1 MKNRYGR
8 WFVYFGAAL
17 VLAGLSGCGSGDDEL
32 VVATVNGDKILARDI
47 NDIFSRSGSTFFS
60 FDEELQ
66 ARTSILDSLIIQQLY
81 IQEAYRRDLDKLDEV
96 NRIVLDNRERF
107 LLDILYER
115 QINDKIIVTD
125 EEVQDL
131 YEKQEYKISA
141 SHILLAGEDSARVIL
156 DSLKNGGNFEDLA
169 ISVSIDPSTSK
180 NRGQLGYFDY
190 ASKDHQFAQY
200 AFRLNP
206 GEISEPF
213 KTRYGWHIVKVH
225 DRVPNEDRRAFEE
238 AKAGLARSLE
248 VNKRMDLIEK
258 YSLELKNKY
267 PVKVEHD
274 VCDYVLHRLEMMYP
288 PQVLENIPKSDFDL
302 AQLDRDEKEMVLA
315 TWDGGQITLGQY
327 LVESKKLA
335 QTILPPFNNY
345 DSIGVIIFNLRI
357 DNILGTEARKLGLE
371 DDPLFKYKLK
381 RFKELA
387 MADVFENDSLPFGA
401 APDDG
406 EVRQYYEGH
415 PEEFISPAKVHL
427 FEIYVSDFTEAKRI
441 KKMLVSF
448 KHFKDAA
455 AQYTERPGKR
465 AASGDLGYI
474 TEQQYPDLFRAA
486 QNASVGDI
494 AGPLGLGGGKFSII
508 YVADKQAEEVV
519 DFLTIKEKIRRQL
532 NIVKRNQVR
541 TDWIAAQKGKSQI
554 KIYEGNLRS
563 TIDKTKYE
571 QTG

>member
-1 MKNRYGR
+1 MKNRYRLLSLLFGVA
-8 WFVYFGAAL
+8 FVMT
-17 VLAGLSGCGSGDDEL
+17 GLFGCGSDLDEL

-47 NDIFSRSGSTFFS
+47 NDIFTRSGSTFFT

-66 ARTSILDSLIIQQLY
+66 ARTDILDSLIIQQLY
-81 IQEAYRRDLDKLDEV
+81 IQEAYRRNIDKLDEV
-96 NRIVLDNRERF
+96 NRIVLDNREKF

-115 QINDKIIVTD
+115 QINDKIVITD
-125 EEVQDL
+125 DEVRDL

-141 SHILLAGEDSARVIL
+141 SHILLGSEDSAWVIL

-169 ISVSIDPSTSK
+169 VSFSKDPTTSR

-225 DRVPNEDRRAFEE
+225 DRIPNEDRRTFED
-238 AKAGLARSLE
+238 AKAGLRRSLE

-258 YSLELKNKY
+258 YSLELKEKY
-267 PVKVEHD
+267 PVKVEKD

-288 PQVLENIPKSDFDL
+288 PQILQNIPKSDFDL
-302 AQLDRDEKEMVLA
+302 GQLDRDEKEMVLA
-315 TWDGGQITLGQY
+315 TWNGGQMTLGQY

-357 DNILGTEARKLGLE
+357 DNVLGTEARKLGLE

-387 MADVFENDSLPFGA
+387 MADVFENDSLPFGPQ
-401 APDDG
+401 PDDG
-406 EVRQYYEGH
+406 EVRQYYESH
-415 PEEFISPAKVHL
+415 PEEFITPAKVHL
-427 FEIYVSDFTEAKRI
+427 FEIYLSDFTLAKNLNKSI
-441 KKMLVSF
+441 VSF
-448 KHFKDAA
+448 KQFKEAA
-455 AQYTERPGKR
+455 AKYTERPGKR
-465 AASGDLGYI
+465 ATSGDLGYI

-486 QNASVGDI
+486 QNTNVGDI
-494 AGPLGLGGGKFSII
+494 AGPLGLGGGKFSLI

-532 NIVKRNQVR
+532 NIEKRKKVR
-541 TDWIAAQKGKSQI
+541 TDWIAAQKDKSQI

-563 TIDKTKYE
+563 TIDKSKYE
-571 QTG
+571 KVG